1 MNEERIR
8 NWQERRLA
16 AVAEAVPAPTA
27 FEQPGPGPSGPEPA
41 KPAGSAAERL
51 EQARAAILERRQGQW
66 RKTVRRFGMFVAAPA
81 AAMLLYAG
89 LVATPLYDGEAVFT
103 VQTSASSAAAPNAGL
118 FGVATSNSTIADA
131 FKARAFILSQP
142 MMEHMQKQHGFLD
155 HFAGLDPLTRF
166 DGPLGLN
173 DDPFEYYLK
182 RVKVSV
188 DVQEGI
194 LRLHV
199 YARTRQDAVRFGNA
213 ILAAAERHVN
223 ASSDKIGNDQI
234 EALTR
239 DVQRA
244 EMQVANTRQSLASVQ
259 SRRGELSPEQ
269 AASAIY
275 QLVSNLEL
283 QLSEAERQRD
293 SLRAEGLVDSPLLP
307 ALDQRVRELKSQ
319 IGEQRGRLVNPGGGA
334 LSSTLNEYE
343 GAASKKEIA
352 QARWQSALNILQQA
366 YLDVLQQR
374 RYFVLVV
381 GMSANAV
388 ARVRDY
394 GAIAWPL
401 LLLLG
406 LGYALWF
413 GSRRLQRRF
422 TA

>member
-16 AVAEAVPAPTA
+16 SVSEVVPAPTA
-27 FEQPGPGPSGPEPA
+27 FEQPGPGPSGPEQG

-51 EQARAAILERRQGQW
+51 EQARAAILERRTGQW
-66 RKTVRRFGMFVAAPA
+66 RKTVRRLGMFVAAPVA
-81 AAMLLYAG
+81 AVLLYAG
-89 LVATPLYDGEAVFT
+89 FIATPLFDGQAVFT
-103 VQTSASSAAAPNAGL
+103 VQTSASSAASPTAGL
-118 FGVATSNSTIADA
+118 FGVATANSTIADA

-142 MMEHMQKQHGFLD
+142 MMEHMQKEHSFLD

-166 DGPLGLN
+166 DGPFGLN
-173 DDPFEYYLK
+173 GDPFEYYLK
-182 RVKVSV
+182 RVQVSV

-199 YARTRQDAVRFGNA
+199 FARTREDAVRFGNA

-244 EMQVANTRQSLASVQ
+244 EMQVSNTRQSLASVQ

-269 AASAIY
+269 AATAVY

-319 IGEQRGRLVNPGGGA
+319 IGAQRGRLVNPGGGA
-334 LSSTLNEYE
+334 LSATLNEYE

-381 GMSANAV
+381 GMSAGTIAK
-388 ARVRDY
+388 VRDY

-401 LLLLG
+401 LLLIG

-413 GSRRLQRRF
+413 GGRRLKSR
-422 TA
+422 AA